1 MTELVA
7 ATSGGL
13 EAQMKYAQALAA
25 ASLIPKQ
32 YQRQPANILVAMEY
46 GRSLGLDP
54 VTAMQMVHVVEGKPA
69 ASAQL
74 IGALVRRAGHRL
86 RVTGDATKAV
96 AEIIRKDDPDF
107 VFRSEWTMDRA
118 RAAGLAG
125 KGTWKQYPDAML
137 KARAIT
143 EVARD
148 ACPEAL
154 SGVAYTPEELGAADH
169 APVDHAPVV
178 EWVTPEPAPAA
189 PVNVDMETGEI
200 VDAVIVEE
208 PVTDHSHDGERKYP
222 ASDKQLD
229 FLLKLAIR
237 KGFADL
243 NELFQSGAAA
253 DMLGH
258 PVEQAGLAKYDAS
271 ALIEWL
277 KRDLGMDDAPKAQT
291 ETPADDPWAAPAEQ
305 SVPSTSKGASPKQV
319 AMIRALF
326 AELKIPADERP
337 DLTLAITNHQVQHLE
352 QLTSR
357 EASALIDHLNAQK
370 GTK

>member
-7 ATSGGL
+7 TTSGGL

-25 ASLIPKQ
+25 ASLVPKQ

-46 GRSLGLDP
+46 GRSLGLDV
-54 VTAMQMVHVVEGKPA
+54 VTAMQLVHIVEGKPA

-154 SGVAYTPEELGAADH
+154 SGVSYTPEELGASDH
-169 APVDHAPVV
+169 APAADWTSVAP
-178 EWVTPEPAPAA
+178 EQAPAA
-189 PVNVDMETGEI
+189 PVHVDVETGEI
-200 VDAVIVEE
+200 VDAEIVETHE
-208 PVTDHSHDGERKYP
+208 HDARQSYP

-229 FLLKLAIR
+229 FLAKLAAR
-237 KGFADL
+237 KGFQDL
-243 NELFQSGAAA
+243 DELFESGAAA

-258 PVEQAGLAKYDAS
+258 PVQQAGLAKYDAS

-277 KRDLGMDDAPKAQT
+277 KRDLGMDDAPKQ
-291 ETPADDPWAAPAEQ
+291 ELPADDPWAVPADEA
-305 SVPSTSKGASPKQV
+305 VPAGPKSASGKQV
-319 AMIRALF
+319 ALIRALF
-326 AELKIPADERP
+326 AELKIPNGERP
-337 DLTLAITNHQVQHLE
+337 DMTLAVTNHEVQHLE
-352 QLTSR
+352 QLTAS
-357 EASALIDHLNAQK
+357 EASALIDHLNALK